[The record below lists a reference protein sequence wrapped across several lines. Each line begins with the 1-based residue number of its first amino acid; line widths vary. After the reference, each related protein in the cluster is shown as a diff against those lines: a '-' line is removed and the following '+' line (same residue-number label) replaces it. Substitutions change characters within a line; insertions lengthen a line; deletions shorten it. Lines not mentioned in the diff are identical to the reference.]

1 MKKKKDSKM
10 KDLLNAKGDV
20 NMGTWTAK
28 SGKQPKHG
36 LGAIKPEE
44 VKAKVPHE
52 NKIIKEKKESD
63 NKAKQ
68 TEIIVLLDRSG
79 SMKKISAQTVEGFNT
94 FLNEQKNSEGEAFI
108 TLIQFDDRYEVDY
121 KSIPVKE
128 ASDLILNETYVPRGS
143 TALYESIGKTINE
156 LNTDR
161 DVVFVIITDGQDN
174 VKSEY
179 KVEAIK
185 KMITTLQD
193 DNGYKFLFLAANQD
207 AFAEGGKLGVSM
219 RNSVSYAASGAGV
232 TNVFQ
237 AMSSNIGS
245 YRKSKKDLFSTGT
258 VDFMAQASGSL
269 GFSELQRKDSMDNS
283 AVIKETTKETI
294 VTKETTKETKEKK

>member
-1 MKKKKDSKM
+1 MKAKIKIKVSKE
-10 KDLLNAKGDV
+10 D
-20 NMGTWTAK
+20 
-28 SGKQPKHG
+28 
-36 LGAIKPEE
+36 
-44 VKAKVPHE
+44 VKAKGTV
-52 NKIIKEKKESD
+52 KKESKSD

-79 SMKKISAQTVEGFNT
+79 SMKKISAETVDGFNT

-143 TALYESIGKTINE
+143 TALYESVGKTINE

-193 DNGYKFLFLAANQD
+193 ENGWKFLFLAANQD
-207 AFAEGGKLGVSM
+207 AFAEGGKLGVRMS
-219 RNSVSYAASGAGV
+219 NAVSYAASGAGI
-232 TNVFQ
+232 TNTFQ
-237 AMSSNIGS
+237 AMSANIGS
-245 YRKSKKDLFSTGT
+245 YRKSKMDLFDSGT
-258 VDFMAQASGSL
+258 TDYMAQSSDKL
-269 GFSELQRKDSMDNS
+269 GFSDEQRKNSMDNTNG
-283 AVIKETTKETI
+283 ITKESKNDK
-294 VTKETTKETKEKK
+294 KENK